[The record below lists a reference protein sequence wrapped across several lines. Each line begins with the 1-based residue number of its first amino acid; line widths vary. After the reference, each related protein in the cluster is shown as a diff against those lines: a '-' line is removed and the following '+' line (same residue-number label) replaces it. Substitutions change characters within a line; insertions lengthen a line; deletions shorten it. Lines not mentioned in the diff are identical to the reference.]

1 LPFPSSLPRP
11 RLVALLALAGA
22 LLALVAAGC
31 GGGGGNENADP
42 ASIAPKSAPLFFTG
56 FVRPEGDQKDAI
68 DSISKKVAGVD
79 DPGQEIQK
87 ALDRSLRSHGL
98 NYEDDIKPWIGRR
111 AGVVASDFN
120 GDNTSG
126 AFILATK
133 DKDKTQEAIDKAAKK
148 HPHDKRS
155 YKGVDYTFDRSDH
168 LAAAV
173 VGDFGVLGS
182 ETELKRIIDASK
194 GSSLKDNSQYKGV
207 ADQAK
212 DKLAFGFVD
221 LRSLFSGLSAS
232 GKLPAGSGA
241 ALQPLLSN
249 SNKPVTLALDAKSDQ
264 VTLEIAGP
272 AAKSVASERQASV
285 IGSLPGDAWA
295 ALGLGDV
302 GGTLKRTIDRFSS
315 GGIGAGVISAL
326 NRQLRQSTGLDLNR
340 DIIAAIGDVGLFAS
354 GNSLLTVGG
363 GAVITSPDPLAAR
376 RLVTKLGALI
386 RRLGRAQN
394 VSVGRAAIPGAKGIR
409 ILSPKLP
416 GAINLVTAGS
426 KLVVAYGDAATRS
439 AIKSARTLGDNPD
452 FQQASA
458 TLGDGATTAAYV
470 SFAPIAQLVSSTGN
484 AQAQRALNALKNA
497 VIGGAVQGDNAVGKV
512 VVNLK

>member
-1 LPFPSSLPRP
+1 LSLRSPLPRP
-11 RLVALLALAGA
+11 RLFALLALVGA
-22 LLALVAAGC
+22 LVALVAAGC

-42 ASIAPKSAPLFFTG
+42 ASIAPKNVPLYFTA
-56 FVRPEGDQKDAI
+56 FIRPEGDQKDAVE
-68 DSISKKVAGVD
+68 SISKKVAGVD
-79 DPGQEIQK
+79 NPGQEIQK
-87 ALDRSLRSHGL
+87 ALDRSLRSDGL
-98 NYEDDIKPWIGRR
+98 NYKDDIGPWVGRR
-111 AGVVASDFN
+111 AGVVVSDFN
-120 GDNTSG
+120 GNNTSA

-155 YKGVDYTFDRSDH
+155 YKGVDYTYDRSDQS
-168 LAAAV
+168 AAAV

-194 GSSLKDNSQYKGV
+194 GSSLQDNSQYKGV
-207 ADQAK
+207 AGQAK

-221 LRSLFSGLSAS
+221 LASLFNGLSAS

-249 SNKPVTLALDAKSDQ
+249 SNKPVTLGLDAKSDQ

-272 AAKSVASERQASV
+272 AAKSVASKRQASV

-302 GGTLKRTIDRFSS
+302 GGTLKRTIDQFSS

-363 GAVITSPDPLAAR
+363 GAVITSPDPRAAQ

-386 RRLGRAQN
+386 TRFGRAQH

-416 GAINLVTAGS
+416 GAINLVTAGN

-439 AIKSARTLGDNPD
+439 AIKSPRTLGDNPD
-452 FQQASA
+452 FQQAGS

-470 SFAPIAQLVSSTGN
+470 SFAPIAQLVSASGN
-484 AQAQRALNALKNA
+484 AQAQRVLNALKNA
-497 VIGGAVQGDNAVGKV
+497 VVGGQVRGDNAVAKV